1 MPAIRIILLLL
12 LATGVHA
19 APSELT
25 IGATLPLSGAQ
36 LEQGQMVQ
44 DGLQVAL
51 MEAGPGLR
59 KRIRLD
65 ILDDRGDPATAARN
79 AEKLITQGQ
88 AQVLAGCVGEAV
100 CAAVE
105 AVARRHQVPL
115 LGAVQANAAVCRE
128 KSLAFCFHTPYAA
141 EAEAIAR
148 QLKTLGARVVYL
160 WLSEE
165 LAGYAPDVAAV
176 FVAHNLAVSQYRPAK
191 APSGTKPFPATA
203 NRPDEAHVFFLN
215 NADAVAASRTLRQ
228 RQPGALA
235 AALSSVEPFRWL
247 QQTQGISTGMLVAH
261 SMPNPDL
268 AKSRL
273 TKAYQKAIA
282 SFSAFNLPYE
292 YSQLEIYLVG
302 RLLTQ
307 LADRGIAD
315 KQAVARALGEN
326 EYRIDDFAIA
336 FPNGRR
342 TLSVP
347 VGLSVVS
354 RNGVLLE

>member
-1 MPAIRIILLLL
+1 MPAIRTILLLL

-19 APSELT
+19 APPELS
-25 IGATLPLSGAQ
+25 IGATLPLSGPR

-59 KRIRLD
+59 KRIRLE
-65 ILDDRGDPATAARN
+65 LMDDGGDPATAARN
-79 AEKLITQGQ
+79 AERLIVQGQ
-88 AQVLAGCVGEAV
+88 VQALVGCVGEAA

-115 LGAVQANAAVCRE
+115 LGAVNANAAVCRE

-148 QLKTLGARVVYL
+148 QLGTLGARSVHL

-176 FVAHNLAVSQYRPAK
+176 FEAHKLAVSRHQPGKAAGTPA
-191 APSGTKPFPATA
+191 FPGATG
-203 NRPDEAHVFFLN
+203 RPDEAHVFFLN
-215 NADAVAASRTLRQ
+215 NADAVAASRSLRQ

-235 AALSSVEPFRWL
+235 AALSTVEPFRWL

-273 TKAYQKAIA
+273 AKAYQKAIS
-282 SFSAFNLPYE
+282 SFATFNLPYE

-307 LADRGIAD
+307 LAERGIAD
-315 KQAVARALGEN
+315 RQALARALVQN
-326 EYRIDDFAIA
+326 EYHIDDFTVA

>member
-1 MPAIRIILLLL
+1 MPATRTILLLL

-36 LEQGQMVQ
+36 LEQGQMLQ

-51 MEAGPGLR
+51 MEASPTLR

-115 LGAVQANAAVCRE
+115 LGAVNANAEVCRD
-128 KSLAFCFHTPYAA
+128 KSLAFCFHTSYAA

-160 WLSEE
+160 WISEE
-165 LAGYAPDVAAV
+165 LAGYAPDVLAV
-176 FVAHNLAVSQYRPAK
+176 FGAHNLAVSQYRPGK
-191 APSGTKPFPATA
+191 TPPGTPPFPAAA

-215 NADAVAASRTLRQ
+215 NADAVAASRSLRQ

-282 SFSAFNLPYE
+282 SFAAFNLPYE
-292 YSQLEIYLVG
+292 YTQLEIYLVG
-302 RLLTQ
+302 RLLTH
-307 LADRGIAD
+307 LVDRGIAD
-315 KQAVARALGEN
+315 KQALARALGQN
-326 EYRIDDFAIA
+326 EYRIDDFAVS